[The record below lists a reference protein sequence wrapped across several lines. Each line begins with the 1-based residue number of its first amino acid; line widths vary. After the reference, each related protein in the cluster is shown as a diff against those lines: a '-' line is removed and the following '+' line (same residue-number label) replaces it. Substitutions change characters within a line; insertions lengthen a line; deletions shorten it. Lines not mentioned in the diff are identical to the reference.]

1 MKKIVMCLCLF
12 SGGYYFSQTYA
23 PVAVSGFNIDA
34 VAETYPNSLSC
45 TTQALDQVV
54 AGGNSVMYNAAFA
67 AAASFGGGLPNSG
80 TIVNATKTFQLMP
93 YNGNN
98 ALFVPASSTNTLTL
112 ATPASFSNLSFLV
125 FSTEGS
131 STINIRIVYT
141 DLTVTNAGNFSVQ
154 DWFNGT
160 GAVIT
165 GIGRCKRVT
174 SGVTADGLPTNPR
187 LYGID
192 VALSCA
198 NQQKQ
203 VASVVVNGV
212 SSNPAGGGGY
222 VLAVSGVTANVTPP
236 GIAYGNLLC
245 QGGASATPTLTGA
258 TGGTYA
264 SSPAGLSITA
274 ASGVINLV
282 ASTPATYTVSY
293 TTTGACPLST
303 NYTLSVIPSPTITVN
318 SPTVCAG
325 ETATL
330 SASGGSSYSWVG
342 NNLSAVTG
350 QSVSTNVASTSIYTL
365 TGTDNGCS
373 SSVTT
378 TVTVNPLPVVTTNF
392 AVICPGDQAVLTSST
407 SIPGG
412 TYTWLPNNQT
422 TSSISESP
430 TASTNYTVVYTV
442 DGCSASAIAAV
453 NMKPVPVLSVNSGSV
468 CEGSALLLLANA
480 SIAGGT
486 YVWQPGGE
494 TTPSISQSPSTAT
507 SYTVSYTVNGCSA
520 SALASIGIYPD
531 PDAAVN
537 PSASSVAPGDEVSIV
552 ASGGTSYLWNT
563 GASTSQ
569 ILMKPLET
577 TTYCATVTNANGCK
591 REACVEVLVRAE
603 STLYIPNVF
612 TPNGDGIN
620 DEFYVSSYNLSEFD
634 IKIFNRWGQ
643 LLFQTNDPLKGWD
656 GTFRG
661 QTVAGVYVF
670 ILKAK
675 GNDGSEYHKS
685 GHVTLIQ

>member
-1 MKKIVMCLCLF
+1 MKKTVMCLCLLW
-12 SGGYYFSQTYA
+12 GGYCFSQTYT
-23 PVAVSGFNIDA
+23 PITVSGFNLDA

-67 AAASFGGGLPNSG
+67 SAASFGGGLPNSG

-98 ALFVPASSTNTLTL
+98 ALFAPASSSNTLTL
-112 ATPASFSNLSFLV
+112 ATPASYSNLSFLV

-131 STINIRIVYT
+131 STINITIRYT
-141 DLTVTNAGNFSVQ
+141 DLTVTNAGNFTVQ

-165 GIGRCKRVT
+165 GIGRCKRVV

-192 VALSCA
+192 IPLSCA

-212 SSNPAGGGGY
+212 SSNPSGGGGY

-236 GIAYGNLLC
+236 AIAYGNLLC

-258 TGGTYA
+258 SGGTYA
-264 SSPAGLSITA
+264 SSPAGLSMSA

-293 TTTGACPLST
+293 TTTGACPLSM
-303 NYTLSVIPSPTITVN
+303 NYTLSVIPLPTITVN

-330 SASGGSSYSWVG
+330 SASGGTSYAWVG
-342 NNLSAVTG
+342 NNLSAVSG
-350 QSVSTNVASTSIYTL
+350 QSVSANVASTSIYTL

-373 SSVTT
+373 NVVTT

-392 AVICPGDQAVLTSST
+392 AVICPGEQAVLNSTT

-412 TYTWLPNNQT
+412 TYAWLPNNQT
-422 TSSISESP
+422 TPSISESP
-430 TASTNYTVVYTV
+430 SVSTNYTVVYTV
-442 DGCSASAIAAV
+442 NGCSASAIAAV
-453 NMKPVPVLSVNSGSV
+453 NLKPVPSLSVNSGSV
-468 CEGSALLLLANA
+468 CEGNSLLLLANA

-494 TTPSISQSPSTAT
+494 TSPSVSQSPSVPS
-507 SYTVSYTVNGCSA
+507 SYTVSYTLNGCSA
-520 SALASIGIYPD
+520 SAIASVGIYPD
-531 PDAAVN
+531 PDASVTA
-537 PSASSVAPGDEVSIV
+537 SAGSVAPGDEVALV
-552 ASGGTSYLWNT
+552 ANGGTSYLWST
-563 GASTSQ
+563 GATTSQ
-569 ILMKPLET
+569 IVMKPLET
-577 TTYCATVTNANGCK
+577 TSYCATVTNADGCK

-612 TPNGDGIN
+612 TPNGDGVN
-620 DEFYVSSYNLSEFD
+620 DEFHVAGYNLSEFD
-634 IKIFNRWGQ
+634 LKIFNRWGQ

-656 GTFRG
+656 GSYKG
-661 QTVAGVYVF
+661 QTVEGVYVF
-670 ILKAK
+670 IVKAK
-675 GNDGSEYHKS
+675 GNDGTGYRKS
-685 GHVTLIQ
+685 GHITLIQ

>member
-12 SGGYYFSQTYA
+12 SGGYYFSQTYT
-23 PVAVSGFNIDA
+23 PVTVSGFNLDA

-80 TIVNATKTFQLMP
+80 TIVNAAKTFQLMP

-98 ALFVPASSTNTLTL
+98 ALFVPSSSTNTLTL
-112 ATPASFSNLSFLV
+112 ATPASYSNLSFLV

-141 DLTVTNAGNFSVQ
+141 DLTVTNAGNFTVQ

-192 VALSCA
+192 IPLACA

-203 VASVVVNGV
+203 VASVVLNGV

-236 GIAYGNLLC
+236 SIAYSNLLC

-264 SSPAGLSITA
+264 SGPAGLSMTA
-274 ASGVINLV
+274 ATGVINLV

-293 TTTGACPLST
+293 TTTGTCPLST
-303 NYTLSVIPSPTITVN
+303 TYTLSVIPSPTITVN

-342 NNLSAVTG
+342 NNLSGVTG
-350 QSVSTNVASTSIYTL
+350 QSVSANVASTSIYTL
-365 TGTDNGCS
+365 TGTSNGCS
-373 SSVTT
+373 SSITS

-392 AVICPGDQAVLTSST
+392 AVICPGEQAVLTSST
-407 SIPGG
+407 SIQGG
-412 TYTWLPNNQT
+412 TYSWLPNSQT

-453 NMKPVPVLSVNSGSV
+453 NMKPVPSLSVNSGSV
-468 CEGSALLLLANA
+468 CEGSALLLLANT
-480 SIAGGT
+480 SIAGGS

-507 SYTVSYTVNGCSA
+507 NYTVSYTVNGCRA

-537 PSASSVAPGDEVSIV
+537 ASASSVAPGDEVAMV

-563 GASTSQ
+563 GASSAQ

-577 TTYCATVTNANGCK
+577 TTYCAMVTNANGCK
-591 REACVEVLVRAE
+591 REACVEVQVRAE

-620 DEFYVSSYNLSEFD
+620 DEFQTLSYNLSEFD

-656 GTFRG
+656 GSFRG

-675 GNDGSEYHKS
+675 GNDGSEYRKS
-685 GHVTLIQ
+685 GHITLIQ

>member
-1 MKKIVMCLCLF
+1 MKKIVTCLCLL
-12 SGGYYFSQTYA
+12 SGSYYFSQTYT
-23 PVAVSGFNIDA
+23 PITVSGFNLDA

-98 ALFVPASSTNTLTL
+98 ALFVPASSTNTLTF
-112 ATPASFSNLSFLV
+112 ATPASYSNLSFLV

-131 STINIRIVYT
+131 STINIRITYT
-141 DLTVTNAGNFSVQ
+141 DLTVTNAGNFTVQ

-192 VALSCA
+192 IPLTCL

-212 SSNPAGGGGY
+212 TSNPAGGGGY

-236 GIAYGNLLC
+236 SIAYGNLLC

-258 TGGTYA
+258 TGGSYT

-274 ASGVINLV
+274 ASGAINLV
-282 ASTPATYTVSY
+282 TSIPATYTVTY
-293 TTTGACPLST
+293 TTTGTCPLST
-303 NYTLSVIPSPTITVN
+303 NYTLSVTPSPTITAN
-318 SPTVCAG
+318 NPTVCAG

-330 SASGGSSYSWVG
+330 SASGGTSYSWVG
-342 NNLSAVTG
+342 NNLSALTG
-350 QSVSTNVASTSIYTL
+350 QSVTANVAATSVYTL
-365 TGTDNGCS
+365 TGTSNGCS
-373 SSVTT
+373 SSTT
-378 TVTVNPLPVVTTNF
+378 STVTVNPLPVVTTNF
-392 AVICPGDQAVLTSST
+392 AVICPGEQAVLNSNT

-468 CEGSALLLLANA
+468 CEGNALLLLANA
-480 SIAGGT
+480 SLAGGT
-486 YVWQPGGE
+486 YAWQPGGE

-507 SYTVSYTVNGCSA
+507 NYTVSYTVNGCSA
-520 SALASIGIYPD
+520 SAVASIGIYPN

-537 PSASSVAPGDEVSIV
+537 PSAGSVAPGDEVTIV

-563 GASTSQ
+563 GASGSQ
-569 ILMKPLET
+569 ILVKPLET

-591 REACVEVLVRAE
+591 REACVEVQVRAE

-620 DEFYVSSYNLSEFD
+620 DEFHVASYNLVEFD

-643 LLFQTNDPLKGWD
+643 LLFQTNDPLTGWD
-656 GTFRG
+656 GSFRG
-661 QTVAGVYVF
+661 QTVSGVYVF

-675 GNDGSEYHKS
+675 GNDGTDYRKS